1 MTETVGKRELN
12 KRATR
17 EALDAAAKQL
27 FAERGYANTTVR
39 DIADAAGVTERTFFR
54 YFAGKEELILD
65 EVLGWM
71 PVLQQAILARP
82 ADEPPLVA
90 VLRATG
96 DLLRAQPTASEGSP
110 LLLFAHGRPVN
121 GVGAGGAAFLLR
133 IEDGL
138 AAAVQTRLA
147 GAADA
152 DVQAELTARVALAIF
167 RSVMIEST
175 RDGGYP
181 DDRRDALA
189 EQFDDAL
196 EVVRA
201 SL

>member
-1 MTETVGKRELN
+1 VTELVGKRELN

-71 PVLQQAILARP
+71 PLLQQAIVARP

-90 VLRATG
+90 VVRAAG
-96 DLLRAQPTASEGSP
+96 ALLRAQPAAPGRSP
-110 LLLFAHGRPVN
+110 LLLFAHGRPTA

-138 AAAVQTRLA
+138 AAALCTRLA

-152 DVQAELTARVALAIF
+152 ELQAELAARVALALF
-167 RSVMIEST
+167 RTVMIEST
-175 RDGGYP
+175 RGGGNP

-189 EQFDDAL
+189 DRFDDAL
-196 EVVRA
+196 DLLRA
-201 SL
+201 SA

>member
-1 MTETVGKRELN
+1 MTEPVGKRELN

-17 EALDAAAKQL
+17 EALEAAAKQL

-65 EVLGWM
+65 EVLAWM
-71 PVLQQAILARP
+71 PVLQQAIIARP
-82 ADEPPLVA
+82 VDEPALVS

-96 DLLRAQPTASEGSP
+96 DLLRAQPVAPGRSP

-121 GVGAGGAAFLLR
+121 RVGAGGAGFMLR

-138 AAAVQTRLA
+138 AAALRARLA
-147 GAADA
+147 CADDA
-152 DVQAELTARVALAIF
+152 GLQAELVARIALAIF

-175 RDGGYP
+175 RDGANP
-181 DDRRDALA
+181 DERRDALA
-189 EQFDDAL
+189 DRFDDAL
-196 EVVRA
+196 DLVRV

>member
-1 MTETVGKRELN
+1 VTDVVGKRELN

-17 EALDAAAKQL
+17 EALDAAAKRL
-27 FAERGYANTTVR
+27 FAERGYVHTTVR

-65 EVLGWM
+65 EVLDWI
-71 PVLQQAILARP
+71 PVLHQAIVARP
-82 ADEPPLVA
+82 VDEPPLVA
-90 VLRATG
+90 VLRAAG
-96 DLLRAQPTASEGSP
+96 ALLRAQPAAAGPSP

-138 AAAVQTRLA
+138 AAALRIRLA
-147 GAADA
+147 GTADA
-152 DVQAELTARVALAIF
+152 DLQAELHARVALAIF

-175 RDGGYP
+175 RDGTNP
-181 DDRRDALA
+181 DERRDALA
-189 EQFDDAL
+189 DRLDGAL
-196 EVVRA
+196 DLVRA
-201 SL
+201 AL